1 VCSSDLRSDDLPAL
15 IGQAPSFLGA
25 LEQASATAALN
36 RPLLVIGERGTGKE
50 LVAARVH
57 FLSPRWDQEY
67 VKVNCAA
74 LSDELLESEL
84 FGHEAGSFTGATK
97 RHQGR
102 FERADGGTVFLDE
115 IANASA
121 RVQEKILR
129 VIEYGEF
136 ERVGG
141 DRTLTTDVRI
151 IAATNEDLPAKA
163 AAGEFRADLLDRLAF
178 DVVTLPPLRVRWEDI
193 PILAEHFA
201 QRMAAE
207 LGAESFSGFSMRA
220 MGALMDHTWPGNV
233 RELRNVVERAVH
245 RNHVSTSDMFAPV
258 DDVVIDPFASPWR
271 PGVDAAAEAEA
282 GSHPD
287 SSATAPTEAGGQ
299 PHREIL
305 SGSLGNLEDTAAN
318 RDVSALAAPPAPRLD
333 TPFAAQTRT
342 FEIAIL
348 RGALAAESGHQGR
361 VARRDR
367 KSVV

>member
-1 VCSSDLRSDDLPAL
+1 MRERSNDLPAL

-57 FLSPRWDQEY
+57 FLSPRWDKDY
-67 VKVNCAA
+67 VKINCAA

-84 FGHEAGSFTGATK
+84 FGHEVGSFTGATK

-151 IAATNEDLPAKA
+151 IAATNEDLPAMA
-163 AAGEFRADLLDRLAF
+163 AIGEFRADLLDRLAF

-220 MGALMDHTWPGNV
+220 MGALLDHSWPGNV

-245 RNHVSTSDMFAPV
+245 RNHVGASDIFAPV

-271 PGVDAAAEAEA
+271 PSENTGDDAPALAPQGEPPTDLDSAAA
-282 GSHPD
+282 D
-287 SSATAPTEAGGQ
+287 NQ
-299 PHREIL
+299 
-305 SGSLGNLEDTAAN
+305 
-318 RDVSALAAPPAPRLD
+318 APPKPTPARLD
-333 TPFAAQTRT
+333 TPFADQIRA

-348 RGALAAESGHQGR
+348 RGALVAEGGRQGA
-361 VARRDR
+361 VARRLGLSYDQLRGLLR
-367 KSVV
+367 KYALTPSQAERAS